1 MVRIFFCLLV
11 TDWSETGDEKL
22 MSGFWIIKKT
32 LKKFGVRKKFPGRVW
47 IMSGLWLHNQS
58 KAGHLLQWDG
68 DHP

>member
-1 MVRIFFCLLV
+1 
-11 TDWSETGDEKL
+11 